1 MARPERDERISPGPE
16 GPAPTPEITPGRS
29 LPVAV
34 ATALVLLGIII
45 VSYFLDVETEVPAF
59 FILICAVVLIA
70 LFELLDALVQTG
82 RRPSILFGLACGA
95 AMLVVG
101 FYERPAYFGVVLA
114 IAMYGAFILVL
125 RPNRGRTP
133 ISDVAWT
140 LLGVAWVS
148 GGGAAAVLISRLGT
162 EETGLQ
168 LLIAFVLVTALDDI
182 GAYFVGTTIGR
193 HKMAPSISPAKS
205 WEGVIAGFPTAAL
218 GGLLFAALVDPLDVI
233 DGIALAAIAGFLA
246 PVGDLV
252 ESMAKRQIG
261 IKDSGRLL
269 PGHGG
274 LLDRLDA
281 ILFCAPA
288 AFLYLRFV
296 VF

>member
-1 MARPERDERISPGPE
+1 MARSESVE
-16 GPAPTPEITPGRS
+16 GVPTGRS

-34 ATALVLLGIII
+34 ATALVLLAII
-45 VSYFLDVETEVPAF
+45 VVAYYFDVETDFPAF
-59 FILICAVVLIA
+59 FLLICIVVLTA
-70 LFELLDALVQTG
+70 LFELFDALVQTG
-82 RRPSILFGLACGA
+82 RKPSILFGLLCGT

-101 FYERPAYFGVVLA
+101 FVERPAYIAVVLA
-114 IAMYGAFILVL
+114 IAMYGSFILAL
-125 RPNRGRTP
+125 RSTRGEQP

-140 LLGVAWVS
+140 LLGVAWI
-148 GGGAAAVLISRLGT
+148 GGGGVAAVMITGLGT
-162 EETGLQ
+162 KETGLQ
-168 LLIAFVLVTALDDI
+168 LLIAFVLITALDDI
-182 GAYFVGTTIGR
+182 GAYFAGTKFGR

-205 WEGVIAGFPTAAL
+205 WEGAIAGFPTAIL
-218 GGLLFAALVDPLDVI
+218 GGLLFSLVVDALDPM
-233 DGIALAAIAGFLA
+233 DGVALGVIAGFLA

-274 LLDRLDA
+274 LLDRIDA
-281 ILFCAPA
+281 IVFCAPA

>member
-1 MARPERDERISPGPE
+1 MARPERAERITTGPE
-16 GPAPTPEITPGRS
+16 DPPKTAAPGRS

-34 ATALVLLGIII
+34 ATALVLLGLIIAC
-45 VSYFLDVETEVPAF
+45 YFVDVETGFPAF
-59 FILICAVVLIA
+59 FVLICAVVLIA

-82 RRPSILFGLACGA
+82 RRPSIPFGVACGA
-95 AMLVVG
+95 GMLYVG
-101 FYERPAYFGVVLA
+101 YIERPAFIGVVLA
-114 IAMYGAFILVL
+114 VAMYGAFILAL
-125 RPNRGRTP
+125 RSNRGANA

-140 LLGVAWVS
+140 LLGVAWVA
-148 GGGAAAVLISRLGT
+148 GGGAAAVLISKLGS

-168 LLIAFVLVTALDDI
+168 LLIAFVLITALDDI
-182 GAYFVGTTIGR
+182 GAYFAGTTFGR
-193 HKMAPSISPAKS
+193 HKLAPSISPAKS
-205 WEGVIAGFPTAAL
+205 WEGAIAGFPTAIA
-218 GGLLFAALVDPLDVI
+218 GGLLFAALVGPLDPI
-233 DGIALAAIAGFLA
+233 DGVALGVIAGSLA

-252 ESMAKRQIG
+252 ESLAKRQIG

-274 LLDRLDA
+274 FLDRLDA

-288 AFLYLRFV
+288 AFLYLRFA